1 MSALQYFK
9 ETSGNVAILFA
20 MCAFGIISLL
30 GVAIDFQRSVSAE
43 HNIQAALD
51 ASSLAAAKS
60 FQNAKMKDAEIKKLA
75 QNIFAADITLANAN
89 LKCPDPSINIDK
101 TNGLVT
107 ASVTCKLPTTF
118 AGLFSMSEM
127 KISQSSTS
135 AVSITSLDL
144 AMMLDVSGSMSGQ
157 KLEDLKTAAKD
168 AVDILITPYSGD
180 RVRIA
185 FNTYSTAINVGDY
198 AEKVKGDNYDK
209 DSALKNCVTERTGT
223 AKFDDDAPAF
233 NKYMEEEPKSVGN
246 KAMSCPSSSIAP
258 LTSKASDL
266 KTEIGKLKAGG
277 WTAGHLGVAWAWYLI
292 SPEWDKIWPA
302 ASEPL
307 PYGKKDT
314 IKAVILMTDGA
325 FNTYYESGQGDS
337 DKQSKKLCKAMKEEG
352 VIVYS
357 VAFQAPKEGKKIL
370 KNCASSKAHYY
381 DAKNGAQ
388 LKQAYADI
396 ASQLSNLRIAK

>member
-1 MSALQYFK
+1 MSALQYLK

-43 HNIQAALD
+43 QNIQAALD

-60 FQNAKMKDAEIKKLA
+60 FQNASAKDADTKKLA
-75 QNIFAADITLANAN
+75 QNIFAADIRAANAN
-89 LKCPDPSINIDK
+89 LTCPAPSINLDK
-101 TNGLVT
+101 TKGLVK
-107 ASVTCKLPTTF
+107 ASVTCTLPTTF
-118 AGLFSMSEM
+118 TGLFSMSEM
-127 KISQSSTS
+127 KVSQSSTA

-144 AMMLDVSGSMSGQ
+144 AMMLDVSGSMGGQ

-209 DSALKNCVTERTGT
+209 DSALKNCVTERTGI

-233 NKYMEEEPKSVGN
+233 NKYMEEEHKSVGN

-266 KTEIGKLKAGG
+266 KTEIGKLNAGG

-292 SPEWDKIWPA
+292 SPEWDSIWPK

-307 PYGKKDT
+307 PYNKKDT
-314 IKAVILMTDGA
+314 VKAVILMTDGA

-337 DKQSKKLCKAMKEEG
+337 DKQAKKLCTAMKKEG

-370 KNCASSKAHYY
+370 KNCASSKTHYY
-381 DAKNGAQ
+381 DAKNGTQ

-396 ASQLSNLRIAK
+396 ASQLSDLRIAK